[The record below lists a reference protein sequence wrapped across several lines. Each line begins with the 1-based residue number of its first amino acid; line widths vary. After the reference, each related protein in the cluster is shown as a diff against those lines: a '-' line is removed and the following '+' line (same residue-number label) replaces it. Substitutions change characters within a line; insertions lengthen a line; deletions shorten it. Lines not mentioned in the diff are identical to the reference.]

1 MLYSL
6 PASPVKADVIIVT
19 EAHMPAGDATAN
31 RMHAIALALAHSGL
45 RVAIV
50 GRGDENSLPSGVSKD
65 NISYHLW
72 YVGRAP
78 RERVLCAIEHFWG
91 GRIFPLVRTLV
102 CEGAKVILCNH
113 GGAPFLLRL
122 FAMGRELKVPVVIDV
137 TEWWWWL
144 RHRGIKVVPL
154 PLVIEHIIRNR
165 FLYARPRRVIA
176 VSRALSQF
184 YHSRGCRVFLLPPLL
199 DLSEGCW
206 QVERQPPQ
214 DGALHI
220 LFSGSPDR
228 ERWDVILEGLIEAN
242 RRGTPVV
249 LDLLGVAPQRFLRI
263 LGPQRHLAERC
274 GTRLIFHGRLPA
286 EYVLPTIARAHF
298 GILIRDDAPWSR
310 GCFPSKV
317 PEFLALGVPVMFTPN
332 GDLDEY
338 LQDGLDS
345 VRIPAPTSECL
356 VEGLARA
363 WALVQQGRWEGMS
376 RAAAGRAPVSF
387 DCRLFG
393 SSLRKFLGV

>member
-1 MLYSL
+1 MRYSL
-6 PASPVKADVIIVT
+6 PASPVKADVVIVT
-19 EAHMPAGDATAN
+19 DAHMPAGDATAN
-31 RMHAIALALAHSGL
+31 RMHAIALALAHTGL
-45 RVAIV
+45 SVAVV
-50 GRGDENSLPSGVSKD
+50 GRGDEDSLPSGVIKD

-78 RERVLCAIEHFWG
+78 RERLLCAIEHYWG
-91 GRIFPLVRTLV
+91 GLIFPLVRTLV
-102 CEGAKVILCNH
+102 GEGARVILCNH
-113 GGAPFLLRL
+113 GGSPFLLRL
-122 FAMGRELKVPVVIDV
+122 FAMGRRLKVPVVIDV

-144 RHRGIKVVPL
+144 RQRGLKVVPL
-154 PLVIEHIIRNR
+154 PLVIEHVVRNR
-165 FLYARPRRVIA
+165 FLYPRSRRVIA
-176 VSRALSQF
+176 VSQALSRF
-184 YHSRGCRVFLLPPLL
+184 YRTRGCSVFRLPPLL
-199 DLSEGCW
+199 DLNERCW

-228 ERWDVILEGLIEAN
+228 ERWDVILEGVLEAN
-242 RRGTPVV
+242 RCGTPVV
-249 LDLLGVAPQRFLRI
+249 LELLGVAPQRFLRI

-274 GTRLIFHGRLPA
+274 GTRLVFHGRLSA
-286 EYVLPTIARAHF
+286 ECVLPTIAGAHF

-317 PEFLALGVPVMFTPN
+317 AEFLALGVPVMFTPN

-338 LQDGLDS
+338 LQEGLDS
-345 VRIPAPTSECL
+345 VRIAVPTSACL
-356 VEGLARA
+356 VDGLARA

-376 RAAAGRAPVSF
+376 RAAAERARERF

-393 SSLRKFLGV
+393 SPLRRFLGV